1 MVLLHPTA
9 RGPQVS
15 CTGLVD
21 FLHLCEHFGHLTKQ
35 LPVDGQIWVKH
46 RYSMSGLSFCL
57 VFSIFSHLLLYVML
71 QLLGT
76 KTGWWMQQ
84 VTQIC
89 ASELVP
95 PNVSRTP
102 NPFLFSRLQ
111 ISETYIIIAVAYQF
125 IHILY
130 PLYSMLMKYPEIYGS
145 HQSAHHWALG
155 YPLGT
160 SALQVA
166 LCCSRASWARM
177 FSAWAYLG
185 GLTPWGPQG
194 KLVYKFNSC
203 RIYGGYSWL
212 QPPIVNQLEWQFK
225 LTWSKSKCN

>member
-9 RGPQVS
+9 HSPQVS

-21 FLHLCEHFGHLTKQ
+21 FLHLCGHFGHLTKQ

-57 VFSIFSHLLLYVML
+57 VFSIFSHLLLYVIL
-71 QLLGT
+71 HLLGT

-95 PNVSRTP
+95 SNVSGTP

-111 ISETYIIIAVAYQF
+111 ISETYIIIAVAGHLFTYYIRF
-125 IHILY
+125 TPCWWNILR
-130 PLYSMLMKYPEIYGS
+130 SMAPTSQLTTGR
-145 HQSAHHWALG
+145 WAIPWAPQPCRWPFALLG
-155 YPLGT
+155 QDVQRVSIPWGLDSLGPPRQVG
-160 SALQVA
+160 LQV
-166 LCCSRASWARM
+166 
-177 FSAWAYLG
+177 
-185 GLTPWGPQG
+185 
-194 KLVYKFNSC
+194 
-203 RIYGGYSWL
+203 
-212 QPPIVNQLEWQFK
+212 E
-225 LTWSKSKCN
+225 